1 MNIRII
7 FLTSMLAMLVFNL
20 INPSIGYASHDD
32 INTIERMYNKRYKP
46 INSDENAP
54 IATSARKT
62 VNGYVFTFKDSDYH
76 HLILNTDIHD
86 IINQRENG
94 FLFRTYKKELPHI
107 RVIGILDKKSSN
119 NN

>member
-1 MNIRII
+1 MNIRMI
-7 FLTSMLAMLVFNL
+7 FLTSILAGFVFNL
-20 INPSIGYASHDD
+20 LIPTFGYASHD
-32 INTIERMYNKRYKP
+32 NANVIERMYNKRYKP

-76 HLILNTDIHD
+76 HLILNIDIHD
-86 IINQRENG
+86 IINQQENG

-107 RVIGILDKKSSN
+107 RVINLFDKTSPSEN
-119 NN
+119 